1 MKRSDMPTEYLLVKA
16 KTNSEWDACDF
27 AIINITG
34 EWKQTQKKRLEVI
47 KIIETDED
55 IKSLNYFDTHVE
67 FFRFSKVYYPVVEEW
82 LSERNRV
89 FIELEKED
97 LKELKQPKNSLCH
110 YQMQISKDGNA
121 IYKAYGKPTEEEFRT
136 VEFSLWELI
145 DFNTHLVINP

>member
-1 MKRSDMPTEYLLVKA
+1 MEQSDKPTSYLLIKSS
-16 KTNSEWDACDF
+16 TNSEWDACDF
-27 AIINITG
+27 AIINTT
-34 EWKQTQKKRLEVI
+34 EQWQQAQKKRLEVI
-47 KIIETDED
+47 KIIENDED

-110 YQMQISKDGNA
+110 YQIQISKDGNA
-121 IYKAYGKPTEEEFRT
+121 IYKAYGKHTEEEFRT

>member
-1 MKRSDMPTEYLLVKA
+1 M
-16 KTNSEWDACDF
+16 
-27 AIINITG
+27 
-34 EWKQTQKKRLEVI
+34 
-47 KIIETDED
+47 
-55 IKSLNYFDTHVE
+55 E

-110 YQMQISKDGNA
+110 YQMHISKDGNA
-121 IYKAYGKPTEEEFRT
+121 IYKAYGKHTEEEFRT